1 MCAEGYSLA
10 QRQTRGHCLTCHGI
24 KLENEHLQPGNFVT
38 SAAFED
44 KYDRM
49 KKSGVGSSGYS
60 DQRKFKND
68 KIATLL

>member
-1 MCAEGYSLA
+1 MQNGNGMCAEGYSLA

-49 KKSGVGSSGYS
+49 KKVELGLG
-60 DQRKFKND
+60 FKND
-68 KIATLL
+68 KI